1 VTVAMTAA
9 LKSAAALLLSGLLL
23 CLLGGCAAGTPA
35 GMADAAP
42 DRLPIIVPC
51 IVARPVAPFLPRVP
65 RQGIFAQTQALLAR
79 EHLRAAYVQQLEALI
94 DGCAGG

>member
-1 VTVAMTAA
+1 MMAA
-9 LKSAAALLLSGLLL
+9 LKSAAALVLPGLLP
-23 CLLGGCAAGTPA
+23 CMLGGCAAGGPA
-35 GMADAAP
+35 GMVAGGAAP
-42 DRLPIIVPC
+42 DRLPMVVPC
-51 IVARPVAPFLPRVP
+51 LVARPAAPFLPRVP

>member
-1 VTVAMTAA
+1 MV
-9 LKSAAALLLSGLLL
+9 
-23 CLLGGCAAGTPA
+23 
-35 GMADAAP
+35 
-42 DRLPIIVPC
+42 VPC
-51 IVARPVAPFLPRVP
+51 LVARPAAPFLPRVP

>member
-1 VTVAMTAA
+1 MTAA
-9 LKSAAALLLSGLLL
+9 LKSAVALLLASLLL
-23 CLLGGCAAGTPA
+23 CLLGGCAAGGPA
-35 GMADAAP
+35 GMVAGGAAP
-42 DRLPIIVPC
+42 DRLPMVVPC
-51 IVARPVAPFLPRVP
+51 FVARPVAPFLPRVP

>member
-1 VTVAMTAA
+1 MTAA
-9 LKSAAALLLSGLLL
+9 LKSAAALLLAGLLP
-23 CLLGGCAAGTPA
+23 CMLGGCAAGGPA
-35 GMADAAP
+35 GMVAGGATP
-42 DRLPIIVPC
+42 DRLPMVVPC
-51 IVARPVAPFLPRVP
+51 FIARPVAPFLPRVP